1 MLNNDKLYLQQRNNR
16 KIMAENTQP
25 TKSQR
30 DKVRERVGSSRPD
43 LNMDDEEAVYGAI
56 SEDYDNYDNIQKEN
70 EGYRKREQDF
80 ADFIT
85 SGEHNGEYW
94 EGLANGKDLFEIAVS
109 IHGRDN
115 LLEYLQSEDAIKK
128 YEAAD
133 QAYKDKL
140 AKNKELEE
148 ASQKNLDETNTKLN
162 QAVDEGRFSED
173 EATKAIEG
181 LLDIADA
188 IKLNICEP
196 EWVEMWLKAQA
207 YDHDVESARSE
218 GRLDGINEGIDT
230 QMSNRRA
237 RRGGSGPSMPV
248 GAGGSSKDKGKAGG
262 SIAEQ
267 LFNQ

>member
-1 MLNNDKLYLQQRNNR
+1 
-16 KIMAENTQP
+16 MAENPQS
-25 TKSQR
+25 TKSHR
-30 DKVRERVGSSRPD
+30 DKVRERVGANRPD

-94 EGLANGKDLFEIAVS
+94 EGLANGKDLFEIAVG
-109 IHGRDN
+109 IHGRES
-115 LLEYLQSEDAIKK
+115 LLEYLQSDEAIKK

-133 QAYKDKL
+133 NAYKEKI

-148 ASQKNLDETNTKLN
+148 AASKNLAETDEKINKAIADGLFT
-162 QAVDEGRFSED
+162 ED

-188 IKLNICEP
+188 VKLNICEP
-196 EWVEMWLKAQA
+196 EWIAMWLKAQA
-207 YDHDVESARSE
+207 YDNDVESARKE
-218 GRLDGINEGIDT
+218 GREEGVNEGIDK
-230 QMSNRRA
+230 QMRSRREK
-237 RRGGSGPSMPV
+237 RGGNGPSMPV
-248 GAGGSSKDKGKAGG
+248 GAGGANAEKPKQGG
-262 SIAEQ
+262 TIAQQ
-267 LFNQ
+267 LFS